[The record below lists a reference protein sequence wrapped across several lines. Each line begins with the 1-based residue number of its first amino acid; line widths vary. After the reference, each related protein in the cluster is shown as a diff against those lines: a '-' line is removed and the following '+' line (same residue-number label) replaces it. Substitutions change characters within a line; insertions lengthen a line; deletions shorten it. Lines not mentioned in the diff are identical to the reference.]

1 MVNAGQM
8 DTGGQKIELRLGTRA
23 SALAL
28 CQANWVK
35 DRVEE
40 HNPSVSVS
48 LVHIKTSGDKIETP
62 LFKVGGKGL
71 FVKEIEEALLRGDVD
86 LAVHS
91 AKDLPAVIPEGLTL
105 LIFPEREDP
114 RDALITDGTRF
125 NDIPRGGK
133 IGTGSLRRQAQLLHL
148 RPDLKIVPL
157 RGNLDTRIQ
166 KLSSLKLDGV
176 ILASAGLCRMC
187 WEARVAEYFEP
198 ELMLPAVGQGVLAIE
213 GRTDDERV
221 CRAVAPLNHLPTE
234 IAFRAE
240 RAFLRTLGGGCQVPI
255 AGLGK
260 AEGDKVRLT
269 GLVAGIDGQRVIKG
283 NLEGAVGRE
292 EELGERLAEELLARG
307 AEDILNEV
315 YGNP

>member
-1 MVNAGQM
+1 MGSQVK
-8 DTGGQKIELRLGTRA
+8 KIDLRLGTR
-23 SALAL
+23 SSPLAL

-40 HNPSVSVS
+40 HNPSVTVS
-48 LVHIKTSGDKIETP
+48 LVHIRTSGDKIETP

-71 FVKEIEEALLRGDVD
+71 FVKEIEDALLRGDVD

-114 RDALITDGTRF
+114 RDALITENGKRF
-125 NDIPRGGK
+125 NDIPPGGK

-157 RGNLDTRIQ
+157 RGNLDTRIG
-166 KLSSLKLDGV
+166 KLSSLQLDGV

-213 GRTDDERV
+213 GRMEDERV
-221 CRAVAPLNHLPTE
+221 RRAVAPLNHIPTQ

-240 RAFLRTLGGGCQVPI
+240 RAFLKRLGGGCQVPI

-260 AEGDKVRLT
+260 VEGEKVRLT
-269 GLVAGIDGQRVIKG
+269 GLVAGIDGQRVVKG
-283 NLEGAVGRE
+283 SAEGPFGDE
-292 EELGERLAEELLARG
+292 EELGKNLAEELLAKG
-307 AEDILNEV
+307 AEDILEEV
-315 YGNP
+315 YGEP